1 MAARGGAGEGEVAR
15 STYFEYPQYADY
27 RQMDESRLEEKQLS
41 DVPESDEELPVQAVV
56 RSKSEEEKKEKEK
69 VEEKKEEVKEEAKEA
84 KEETKE
90 TEEPVEAREMKC
102 GGMERM

>member
-1 MAARGGAGEGEVAR
+1 MAVRGGAGEGEVAR

-41 DVPESDEELPVQAVV
+41 DVPESEEELPVQAVV

-69 VEEKKEEVKEEAKEA
+69 VEEKKEEVKEEAKE
-84 KEETKE
+84 ETKE